1 MNIEVGGL
9 FGLILLILDVYAIVK
24 TVGSGASTGTKV
36 LWIVVILLLPL
47 LGLILW
53 WLMGP
58 KSAGAPR
65 TI

>member
-9 FGLILLILDVYAIVK
+9 FGLILLILDVFAIVK

-58 KSAGAPR
+58 KSSAAPR
-65 TI
+65 TV